1 MVSMR
6 DHPAFFMSRFGGK
19 AIGGSIM
26 EKILINDIVPILVIM
41 ILGYLCGKFSF
52 FDDDQR
58 QGLNKLVLNIAL
70 PAALFI
76 SIVSAT
82 RAMFAKDVVLTM
94 ISIFGVTGLFLLS
107 YFLDKL
113 MFHRTTQEAAI
124 CAMIAGSPTI
134 GFLGFAVLDPIYGN
148 SASTNLV
155 IGIVSIVV
163 NAVTI
168 PIGLALINKGQ
179 AAARAK
185 AAKTGGEKVKIK
197 LPQKAD
203 ELAPVQ
209 EKEVTIADGIP
220 VTDAEAKALRE
231 KGIIREIDLARAE
244 FSNHESRGKRDTSNS
259 TMAAIIN
266 AIKQPVAAA
275 PLLAVILV
283 LLGIKVPASFA
294 PSFDLIAKANSG
306 VAVLAAGLSLSTVK
320 FSIDKESLWNTFYRL
335 ILTPA
340 IIVLAAYL
348 CGMGSDPTKISMLC
362 MATALPPAFSGIIIS
377 SRYNI
382 YVKEGASSVAI
393 STVAFAATCI
403 FWIWL
408 LPILAAHF

>member
-1 MVSMR
+1 
-6 DHPAFFMSRFGGK
+6 
-19 AIGGSIM
+19 M

-185 AAKTGGEKVKIK
+185 VAKTGGEKVKIK

-340 IIVLAAYL
+340 IVVLAAYL

-393 STVAFAATCI
+393 STVAFAVTCI

>member
-1 MVSMR
+1 MR

>member
-1 MVSMR
+1 
-6 DHPAFFMSRFGGK
+6 
-19 AIGGSIM
+19 M

-231 KGIIREIDLARAE
+231 KGIICEIDLARAE

>member
-1 MVSMR
+1 
-6 DHPAFFMSRFGGK
+6 
-19 AIGGSIM
+19 M

-168 PIGLALINKGQ
+168 QIGLALINKGQ

-244 FSNHESRGKRDTSNS
+244 FSNHEGRDKRDTSNS

-393 STVAFAATCI
+393 STVAFAVTCI

>member
-1 MVSMR
+1 MR

-244 FSNHESRGKRDTSNS
+244 FSNHEGRDKRDTSNS

>member
-1 MVSMR
+1 
-6 DHPAFFMSRFGGK
+6 
-19 AIGGSIM
+19 M

-209 EKEVTIADGIP
+209 EKELTIADGIP

-244 FSNHESRGKRDTSNS
+244 FSNHESRGKTDTSNS

>member
-1 MVSMR
+1 
-6 DHPAFFMSRFGGK
+6 
-19 AIGGSIM
+19 M

-113 MFHRTTQEAAI
+113 MFHRTAQEAAI

-283 LLGIKVPASFA
+283 LLGIKVPASFT